1 MQRSNSSNFHH
12 KSSTLN
18 KSGQAKESYS
28 GRVVVVLVIMMVLR
42 LIMVAVLGVVSGGG
56 SRVN

>member
-12 KSSTLN
+12 KNSTLN
-18 KSGQAKESYS
+18 KSRQAKESYS
-28 GRVVVVLVIMMVLR
+28 GSVVVALVIMMVLR
-42 LIMVAVLGVVSGGG
+42 LIMVAVLGVVRGGG